1 MAQYYNVELTKE
13 DWAKFREELV
23 DRGLYF
29 EPSGCGDL
37 VHIEVKC
44 TEADVEALNR
54 WCALYL

>member
-1 MAQYYNVELTKE
+1 MEQYYNVELTKE
-13 DWAKFREELV
+13 DWAKFREELF

-44 TEADVEALNR
+44 SKAECESLNR
-54 WCALYL
+54 WIYLNL